1 METKVESR
9 SQLFS
14 LADPDMDQE
23 EGSSCRREAA
33 VKNNPSS
40 AQPNTGKRKLRG
52 AEIICESL
60 LREGAD
66 VIFGYPGGAILPFYD
81 ALWSYPQ
88 LRHILV
94 RHEQSAAHAADGYSR
109 VTGKVG
115 VCVATSG
122 PGATNLVTGIMGAK
136 ADSVPMIAIT
146 GQVARAALGTEAFQ
160 ECDICGIAS
169 SCTKATFMVMSAAD
183 LAPTIREAFRIA
195 LEGRPGPVLID
206 VPRDVQIEE
215 VEIEFPEI
223 AEALA
228 EPVSPETLEGVQ
240 QAARLINQAERPVII
255 TGHGVLTSGANQE
268 VKGLAESTGI
278 PVITTL
284 LGLGGIPSDHPLS
297 LGMLGMHGMYW
308 SNMAVDQADLV
319 IGLGMRFDD
328 RVTGKAST
336 FAPHARI
343 IHLDIDPT
351 QVGRNVPVEVPLVGD
366 AKAVLRELLPLVSHV
381 ERKPWMD
388 HLSQLRQDHPSLTIP
403 PSDALQAQQVL
414 ANLNELMRE
423 NPDTIVVTG
432 VGQHQMWAAQFLGF
446 NKPGTFVSSGGLGA
460 MGFELP
466 AALGAQI
473 GRPDATVWSIAGDG
487 GFQMTLQELATA
499 TESKLPVKIAL
510 INNGYLGM
518 VRQWQEMYFENHLK
532 AVPIPGPD
540 YLKLAEAYGVPALR
554 VTEPEDVL
562 PAMRQAEAHDGP
574 FLIEFVTEATANV
587 YPMVPPGGSLGD
599 TLEDPL
605 VQLGH

>member
-1 METKVESR
+1 MNTRVS
-9 SQLFS
+9 S
-14 LADPDMDQE
+14 DQP
-23 EGSSCRREAA
+23 
-33 VKNNPSS
+33 K
-40 AQPNTGKRKLRG
+40 TGKRKLKG

-146 GQVARAALGTEAFQ
+146 GQVARASLGSEAFQ
-160 ECDICGIAS
+160 ECDICGITA
-169 SCTKATFMVMSAAD
+169 SCTKKSFMVMSAAD
-183 LAPTIREAFRIA
+183 LAPTIREAFQTA

-206 VPRDVQIEE
+206 VPRDVQLEE
-215 VEIEFPEI
+215 VEFEFPEI
-223 AEALA
+223 VEAMTAPLN
-228 EPVSPETLEGVQ
+228 PETLEGVQ
-240 QAARLINQAERPVII
+240 QAARLINQAQRPVII
-255 TGHGVLTSGANQE
+255 SGHGILTSGANKE
-268 VKGLAESTGI
+268 VAQLADNTGI

-284 LGLGGIPSDHPLS
+284 LGLGSFPANHPLS

-343 IHLDIDPT
+343 IHLDIDET
-351 QVGRNVPVEVPLVGD
+351 QVGRNVSVEVPLIGD
-366 AKAVLRELLPLVSHV
+366 AKAVLRELVPLVSHV
-381 ERKPWMD
+381 DRKPWID
-388 HLSQLRQDHPSLTIP
+388 HIAQLRRDHPSLTIP
-403 PSDALQAQQVL
+403 PSDSLQTQQVL
-414 ANLNELMRE
+414 ASLNELVQE
-423 NPDTIVVTG
+423 DPETIVVTG

-446 NKPGTFVSSGGLGA
+446 NKPDTFVSSGGLGA

-518 VRQWQEMYFENHLK
+518 VRQWQEMYFENHIQS
-532 AVPIPGPD
+532 VPIPGPD
-540 YLKLAEAYGVPALR
+540 YLKLAEAYGVAALR
-554 VTEPEDVL
+554 VTEHEDVL
-562 PAMRQAEAHDGP
+562 PAMRQAQEHDGP
-574 FLIEFVTEATANV
+574 FLIEFVTEAVGNV
-587 YPMVPPGGSLGD
+587 FPMVPPGGGLGD
-599 TLEDPL
+599 TLEDPMTRTES
-605 VQLGH
+605 